1 LPQTGKG
8 SHHEAEGGW
17 SPEDLSRQQQ
27 LKFFTLGPDGN
38 VRPVIKT
45 GAVDQPPPYRGVV
58 VQVNNQTGKI
68 ELSAVDENLSSA
80 EKQRLLNL
88 AKRVLTKPGD
98 G

>member
-1 LPQTGKG
+1 
-8 SHHEAEGGW
+8 
-17 SPEDLSRQQQ
+17 
-27 LKFFTLGPDGN
+27 
-38 VRPVIKT
+38 
-45 GAVDQPPPYRGVV
+45 VV
-58 VQVNNQTGKI
+58 VQVNNQTRKI